1 MGRKLSRSL
10 AAYGAVFDS
19 LLPSDER
26 RRKFQ
31 TANGGAKGRLVF
43 AERERE
49 EGVRGGRRK
58 RSQVTICCT
67 CVGRGDRLLSN
78 VHMSNCWIVRLE
90 FPNQMAQVQL

>member
-43 AERERE
+43 AERERGGCSRGE
-49 EGVRGGRRK
+49 KKKESCDDLLHVRGTRRSPTK
-58 RSQVTICCT
+58 QRTHVE
-67 CVGRGDRLLSN
+67 LLD
-78 VHMSNCWIVRLE
+78 CAAGI
-90 FPNQMAQVQL
+90 P